1 MIGATGEG
9 GSGVAYVFD
18 SESFA
23 QRSVLKPSAAAA
35 VGFFGQLSAI
45 SGDTIVVTAF
55 NGTAGLTSGAVYVY
69 EHTQGDE
76 FVQRAALQ
84 ASNASG
90 GDFFGVGVALAG
102 DTLVVG
108 AAHEGSGARGID
120 GDLSAPGLA
129 NSGAA
134 HVFTR
139 VGNTFTQV
147 ARIKASDPVAED
159 EFGWDV
165 AISGEDVI
173 ISANGS
179 SRDSGA
185 VYVFR

>member
-129 NSGAA
+129 NSARRTCSRVWATPSRRWLGSKPATPWQRTSSAGTSRSAA
-134 HVFTR
+134 RT
-139 VGNTFTQV
+139 
-147 ARIKASDPVAED
+147 
-159 EFGWDV
+159 
-165 AISGEDVI
+165 
-173 ISANGS
+173 
-179 SRDSGA
+179 
-185 VYVFR
+185 